1 MITDYDADLT
11 TLVASAIKAITAG
24 IAPHA
29 DKREQAEYTRNVPI
43 WLRNRNGL
51 PADEVASILAVEAP
65 ELGIETEDD
74 LYQAL
79 NAGQWQRR
87 NTHAAS
93 YRPAQPEGRKLA
105 KAESKGFDPVAAA
118 NAVTQFALAL
128 QEIDSAALDQLRAAW
143 KAAYPVSGHKALAR
157 YLVTG
162 DLEAACSKLAKMAVN

>member
-1 MITDYDADLT
+1 MLADYDMD
-11 TLVASAIKAITAG
+11 TAAMVGRAVRRVTVG
-24 IAPHA
+24 IAPHRDRA
-29 DKREQAEYTRNVPI
+29 ESAEYTRNIPI

-65 ELGIETEDD
+65 ELGIESEDD

>member
-11 TLVASAIKAITAG
+11 TLVASAIKSVTVG
-24 IAPHA
+24 IAPHQGG
-29 DKREQAEYTRNVPI
+29 RETDEYTRNVPI

-65 ELGIETEDD
+65 ELGIESEDD

-93 YRPAQPEGRKLA
+93 YRPAQLEGRKLA
-105 KAESKGFDPVAAA
+105 KAESKGFDPIAAA

-128 QEIDSAALDQLRAAW
+128 QEIDSAVLDQLRAAW